1 MAIKF
6 YNTLSRKKE
15 IFKAISPKK
24 AGIYTCGPTVYDY
37 AHIGN
42 FRAYVFA
49 DILRRYLEY
58 RGYKVRQVMNIT
70 DVDDKTIKG
79 SQQQGIRLK
88 EHTEKYTKAFLEDIK
103 TMNIVPATAYPRA
116 TEHVKEM
123 VGLIKIL
130 LKKGYAYKTK
140 DGIYYKISKFRD
152 YGKLAGLDL
161 KGLKA
166 GARVKVDDYSKENL
180 SDFALWKFW
189 DPADG
194 NIYWETEFGKGRPGW
209 HIECSAMSMKY
220 LGKTIDIHSG
230 GVDLIFPHHQNEI
243 AQSEAATGKRFV
255 NCWMHN
261 EHLLVNGQKMS
272 KSLGNFYTLRDVL
285 KMGYSPV
292 AVRYLLLSTHYR
304 ERLNFTFDGLEAAK
318 NTVEKISNFMKNVK
332 NGEDNKKTAAAIK
345 RVRSEFAR
353 HMDNDLS
360 ISEALKA
367 VFEFINTVNR
377 VGGGKKAYETMV
389 GFDGVLGLGLG
400 KIEVFSEKIKIN
412 GRDFEIESDMLVS
425 EDVKVKIGERE
436 EFRAKK
442 EWKMADSI
450 RNRLKGMG
458 FVLEDMENGVRVKKI
473 Q

>member
-130 LKKGYAYKTK
+130 LKKVYAYKTK

-166 GARVKVDDYSKENL
+166 GARVKVDDYSKENQ
-180 SDFALWKFW
+180 
-189 DPADG
+189 
-194 NIYWETEFGKGRPGW
+194 IGRAS
-209 HIECSAMSMKY
+209 C
-220 LGKTIDIHSG
+220 
-230 GVDLIFPHHQNEI
+230 
-243 AQSEAATGKRFV
+243 
-255 NCWMHN
+255 
-261 EHLLVNGQKMS
+261 
-272 KSLGNFYTLRDVL
+272 
-285 KMGYSPV
+285 
-292 AVRYLLLSTHYR
+292 R
-304 ERLNFTFDGLEAAK
+304 ER
-318 NTVEKISNFMKNVK
+318 V
-332 NGEDNKKTAAAIK
+332 
-345 RVRSEFAR
+345 
-353 HMDNDLS
+353 
-360 ISEALKA
+360 
-367 VFEFINTVNR
+367 
-377 VGGGKKAYETMV
+377 
-389 GFDGVLGLGLG
+389 
-400 KIEVFSEKIKIN
+400 
-412 GRDFEIESDMLVS
+412 
-425 EDVKVKIGERE
+425 
-436 EFRAKK
+436 
-442 EWKMADSI
+442 
-450 RNRLKGMG
+450 
-458 FVLEDMENGVRVKKI
+458 
-473 Q
+473 